1 MMDDQANPLPDELPA
16 DENVQRPAIPANA
29 DLYPDFVG
37 SLIYDIRQLLVPIR
51 QWATI
56 YPMVT
61 NPEDQRAAIQ
71 SIKARSEQARKCLEL
86 AQEAVRVETRPDWNW
101 RRNKPAATDLR
112 PEVLN
117 LVESL
122 RVLSDE
128 ESARRIAE
136 KTKGTFGA
144 GDWDPVFF
152 FSAVPIDAPPAWID
166 PHRASYLLDTLGHV
180 IGWFHGPK
188 RIEITASWDD
198 EYWRL
203 DVFYEGDSFE
213 PLQRTWEAYLERDSL
228 LVFNYVMEGLA
239 LGLCQ
244 KTARLHGGDLDLR
257 FASAPRRPG
266 LPPLL
271 DQLTIALR
279 LRRANRV

>member
-1 MMDDQANPLPDELPA
+1 MDDQIDPPPA
-16 DENVQRPAIPANA
+16 DPTASQRDTKPAIPANA
-29 DLYPDFVG
+29 DLYPGFVG
-37 SLIYDIRQLLVPIR
+37 GLIYEIRQLLVPIR

-71 SIKARSEQARKCLEL
+71 IIKARSEQARKCLEL
-86 AQEAVRVETRPDWNW
+86 AQAAVRVETRPDWVW
-101 RRNKPAATDLR
+101 RSNAPAAIDLQ
-112 PEVLN
+112 PNVEK
-117 LVESL
+117 LVDSL

-128 ESARRIAE
+128 EKARRAAAKSE
-136 KTKGTFGA
+136 GQQYYS
-144 GDWDPVFF
+144 DPDAVR
-152 FSAVPIDAPPAWID
+152 FSASVPADAPPAWID
-166 PHRASYLLDTLGHV
+166 PHRASILFQTLGDV
-180 IGWFHGPK
+180 IGWFNQPDH
-188 RIEITASWDD
+188 IDINVSWDD

-213 PLQRTWEAYLERDSL
+213 PLQRAWVAYLERDSL
-228 LVFNYVMEGLA
+228 LTFSYVLEGLA

-244 KTARLHGGDLDLR
+244 KTARLHGGDLDLH

-279 LRRANRV
+279 LRRADRM